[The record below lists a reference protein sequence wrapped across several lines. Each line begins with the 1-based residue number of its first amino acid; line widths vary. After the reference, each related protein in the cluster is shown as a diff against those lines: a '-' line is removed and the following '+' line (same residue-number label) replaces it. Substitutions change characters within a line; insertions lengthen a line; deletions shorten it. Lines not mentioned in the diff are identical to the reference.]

1 VRRCRPNTQSAH
13 VATGAVE
20 IDHCVHGVGRM
31 LVLAPGEPVAITGVE
46 KAIVLLLG
54 GEPVGERFV
63 EWNFVS
69 SSRERIAQAKA
80 DWRAG
85 RLKLPDLDDREWIPL
100 PSDPPPAAE
109 PMS

>member
-1 VRRCRPNTQSAH
+1 
-13 VATGAVE
+13 
-20 IDHCVHGVGRM
+20 M
-31 LVLAPGEPVAITGVE
+31 AITGVE

-54 GEPVGERFV
+54 GEPLGERFV

-85 RLKLPDLDDREWIPL
+85 RLKLPDLDDHEWIPL
-100 PSDPPPAAE
+100 PSDPRRPLSRCRSAPHAGDASRLHSRQLSRGRGVVHE
-109 PMS
+109 TWLR